1 MAMVVSNKGFEKYR
15 WNVHSLDLLSKKY
28 EIKILNEDVSDGN

>member
-15 WNVHSLDLLSKKY
+15 WDVHSLDLLSKKY
-28 EIKILNEDVSDGN
+28 EIKIINEDVGNEN